1 MMETALWIW
10 PFSYMP
16 FTGIG
21 SRVTEDAIW
30 PKEMIRPM
38 TINGVTVSV
47 TACCSEL
54 SKGSSG
60 NQPSGIG
67 TMCMKCLML

>member
-1 MMETALWIW
+1 MLHSEFFFIKDVYKRQIYAGL
-10 PFSYMP
+10 PESDP
-16 FTGIG
+16 G
-21 SRVTEDAIW
+21 VTEDAIW

-60 NQPSGIG
+60 NQP
-67 TMCMKCLML
+67 